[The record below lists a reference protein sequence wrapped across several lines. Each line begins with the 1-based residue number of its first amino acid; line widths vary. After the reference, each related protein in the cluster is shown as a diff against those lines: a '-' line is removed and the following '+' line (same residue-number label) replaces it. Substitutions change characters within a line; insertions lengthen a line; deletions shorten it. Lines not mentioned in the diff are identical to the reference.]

1 MDLEEIKQGLSTEKL
16 ETYRQ
21 VLSCKSDHELIAVY
35 MSMQSIM
42 SHFFTVVQ
50 LLEVTLRN
58 SIHQCASAHF
68 KDDEWFKSIPISNKS
83 QKQVEEAE
91 KKCLD
96 EVGARYI
103 TDDLVSRLQFGF
115 WVHMLSKEYNNS
127 RNKELN
133 LWQFK
138 FNECF
143 PNAKANKVSL
153 NTLFQNLGT
162 LNRFRNRLFHHEPAW
177 KGRNTKDRKQA
188 IQYLLKMYQDHLNVI
203 NYLSSSKRELISV
216 LGFEK
221 KFTDECSIKNLEKF
235 EALLAPVNKHSDE
248 ITQ

>member
-21 VLSCKSDHELIAVY
+21 VLSCKTDHELIAVY

-58 SIHQCASAHF
+58 SIHQCAAAQF
-68 KDDEWFKSIPISNKS
+68 EDDEWFKSIPTSKQSKN
-83 QKQVEEAE
+83 QVEQAE
-91 KKCLD
+91 QQCLD
-96 EVGARYI
+96 EVGVRYA
-103 TDDLVSRLQFGF
+103 TDDLVSRLPFGF
-115 WVHMLSKEYNNS
+115 WVHMLSREYNNP
-127 RNKELN
+127 RDKEHN

-143 PNAKANKVSL
+143 PNAKNNKVSL

-177 KGRNTKDRKQA
+177 KGRNTKNREQA

-203 NYLSSSKRELISV
+203 NYLSASKRELISV
-216 LGFEK
+216 LGFEN
-221 KFTDECSIKNLEKF
+221 KFTEECDIKNLEKF
-235 EALLAPVNKHSDE
+235 EALLKPVDD
-248 ITQ
+248 I